1 MNILYYFSITIGVLF
16 SVLNFYLSF
25 IESKEN
31 RASGIPLLGSLIL
44 FITLF
49 FVDNGYSFYIII
61 IFMLID
67 TGGIHWF
74 IGIIL
79 WEYLKN
85 KKGLWL

>member
-1 MNILYYFSITIGVLF
+1 MNILLYFIITIGVLF
-16 SVLNFYLSF
+16 SALNFYLSV
-25 IESKEN
+25 IADKEN

-61 IFMLID
+61 TFMLMD

-74 IGIIL
+74 IGVLL
-79 WEYLKN
+79 WEKFIS
-85 KKGLWL
+85 KK